1 MADNYKHENGKAT
14 IFKNKY
20 KDTESKPNELNS
32 ALRSKDFPEILKNF
46 NTAPASIVS
55 IRSNSR

>member
-20 KDTESKPNELNS
+20 KDTESKP
-32 ALRSKDFPEILKNF
+32 DFKKGNLIFLE
-46 NTAPASIVS
+46 
-55 IRSNSR
+55 